1 MCLKINLKRKR
12 KKMIVLNKN
21 STTNFVATL
30 YELSILTDPNYLFK
44 FTSDQTKQS
53 YYTIIA
59 DISTNKPR
67 YNEFNFIEGV
77 NDALNGSLILGQGG
91 YYTYEIYEQT
101 SATNLDPTGLNKV
114 EQGKM
119 KLLDSTET
127 PDFTSYTTSTSTN
140 VVYNPS

>member
-1 MCLKINLKRKR
+1 
-12 KKMIVLNKN
+12 MIVLTKN
-21 STTNFVATL
+21 ASTIFVATL
-30 YELSILTDPNYLFK
+30 WEKTTITNPVYLFEFKNDLTKTDYYCIISDTSTNVNRYNK
-44 FTSDQTKQS
+44 FTFT
-53 YYTIIA
+53 
-59 DISTNKPR
+59 
-67 YNEFNFIEGV
+67 EGV